1 MSRLMVIGGGNL
13 ERAPNANIVM
23 FFKNCGLKCT
33 GSLRG
38 LSSACPYPVDLVVIE
53 VSAGGKE
60 VHYIMLLDLPGPVT
74 WTPSA
79 PSVIMGRRGG

>member
-1 MSRLMVIGGGNL
+1 MHWQPAWLV
-13 ERAPNANIVM
+13 V
-23 FFKNCGLKCT
+23 
-33 GSLRG
+33 G
-38 LSSACPYPVDLVVIE
+38 LSYPVDLVVIE
-53 VSAGGKE
+53 VSGGSKE